1 MRRNGG
7 RHHRR
12 ADLGVVISVSITG
25 TVYAASNSVKQV
37 LQLMSMP
44 HVPSGWLLLL
54 VQLPTSPS
62 SSRVALWRRLRA
74 AGAARMLNG
83 AWMLPHSEARAEFLR
98 QVLDTAR
105 GHGGT
110 GFVLTVCA
118 SPEVDEAVIE
128 RFRDD
133 RGREYDEF
141 EERCAAFLDEIGKE
155 SGAGKF
161 TFAELEESEQDLAKL
176 VRWHRKIQT
185 RDFFPDRRGSRSAEM
200 MERCRRMLHDF
211 AEQVYQAEG
220 VHVPVQP
227 AGEGQDGVG

>member
-1 MRRNGG
+1 M
-7 RHHRR
+7 
-12 ADLGVVISVSITG
+12 
-25 TVYAASNSVKQV
+25 KQV
-37 LQLMSMP
+37 LQLMSVP
-44 HVPSGWLLLL
+44 NAPSGWLLLL

-74 AGAARMLNG
+74 AGAARVLNG
-83 AWMLPHSEARAEFLR
+83 AWMLPHSQARAEFLG

-110 GFVLTVCA
+110 GFVLTVAA
-118 SPEVDEAVIE
+118 SPDVDDAVIE
-128 RFRDD
+128 RFRED

-161 TFAELEESEQDLAKL
+161 TFAELEESEQDLGKL

-185 RDFFPDRRGSRSAEM
+185 RDFFPDQRGTRSAEM
-200 MERCRRMLHDF
+200 MERCRRTLRDF
-211 AEQVYQAEG
+211 AQEVYEAEG
-220 VHVPVQP
+220 VHAP
-227 AGEGQDGVG
+227 ARNTVEAEDGG